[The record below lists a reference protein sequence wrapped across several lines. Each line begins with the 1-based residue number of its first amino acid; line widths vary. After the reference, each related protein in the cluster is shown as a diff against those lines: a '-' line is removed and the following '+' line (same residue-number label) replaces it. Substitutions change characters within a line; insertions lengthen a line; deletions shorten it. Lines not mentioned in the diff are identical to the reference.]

1 MNLFSVYKREKYNVP
16 IETFYMFLL
25 ISANLNET
33 LSTMDPWGEAPAGG
47 GASGGAYPWCVGVL
61 LEVLTPPVTRRAPRG
76 GQHELLTSDYFLPH
90 ARVAAWEC
98 QAPRSLALL
107 PPNAPSHGRLLR
119 PTCDAKILLFY
130 CLFVSL
136 DDVTLSHA
144 DVAHVS
150 CCSRLLLFQNPLF
163 FFFLI

>member
-1 MNLFSVYKREKYNVP
+1 MWYINIICIYSLVNLFSVYKREKYNVP

-47 GASGGAYPWCVGVL
+47 RGVRGSVPLVRRCPLGGPHAS
-61 LEVLTPPVTRRAPRG
+61 VTTKAPRG

-90 ARVAAWEC
+90 ARVAAGEC
-98 QAPRSLALL
+98 QAPRSLAPL
-107 PPNAPSHGRLLR
+107 PRAAPSHGRLLR

-136 DDVTLSHA
+136 VM
-144 DVAHVS
+144 
-150 CCSRLLLFQNPLF
+150 
-163 FFFLI
+163 